1 MLVWGIGVLYKTGT
15 AAFQGWAGANGSL
28 EGIALHT
35 SRAVVIAASLLL
47 FGLLSGCSGT
57 ADSLWPSFSGGK
69 SGGGGQVAAPPS
81 SGELAGQPV
90 IDSATAGAP
99 PVLGNTNFSPMQLS
113 QGAPTGTM
121 VGQRVIQLR
130 GELQALD
137 GRIGQ
142 HNARLQELRAITA
155 SNAQRYHG
163 TVAAVTARLQ
173 LGTTP
178 GNPIVINQW
187 NAAQADLDRLSSDI
201 SALNGLSNAVA
212 EDAGMGEFMLETAR
226 ATYGL
231 AGAIDEDHRQLGILE
246 DETNR
251 SLVLIQRLLGELSTD
266 IGRQTAYVGNER
278 ARLTTLANGIK
289 KGVMFGETLASGA
302 TLAPVGSQTF
312 SAGASGVAAAGRPLV
327 VIRFDR
333 SDVEFEQPLYSALT
347 RALESR
353 PDARFDVVS
362 VVPAGGNASDM
373 RRSQTQSRHNA
384 EAVMASIADMGLPAS
399 RLSISSTTSGDVSSN
414 EVRVYM
420 R

>member
-1 MLVWGIGVLYKTGT
+1 M
-15 AAFQGWAGANGSL
+15 N
-28 EGIALHT
+28 
-35 SRAVVIAASLLL
+35 
-47 FGLLSGCSGT
+47 
-57 ADSLWPSFSGGK
+57 P
-69 SGGGGQVAAPPS
+69 
-81 SGELAGQPV
+81 
-90 IDSATAGAP
+90 
-99 PVLGNTNFSPMQLS
+99 S

-121 VGQRVIQLR
+121 VGQRVMQLR
-130 GELQALD
+130 SELEALNT
-137 GRIGQ
+137 RIGQ
-142 HNARLQELRAITA
+142 HNTHLQELRAVTA
-155 SNAQRYHG
+155 GNAQRYHG
-163 TVAAVTARLQ
+163 TVASVTARLQ

-201 SALNGLSNAVA
+201 SSLNGLSNAVA

-251 SLVLIQRLLGELSTD
+251 SLVLIQRLLGELSLD
-266 IGRQTAYVGNER
+266 ISRQTAYVGNER

-289 KGVMFGETLASGA
+289 KGVMYGETLASSA
-302 TLAPVGSQTF
+302 SLPPLGSP
-312 SAGASGVAAAGRPLV
+312 AAMSPGGGGMAMAGRPLV

-333 SDVEFEQPLYSALT
+333 ADVDFEQPLYSALT

-362 VVPAGGNASDM
+362 VVPAGGSASDM
-373 RRSQTQSRHNA
+373 RRSQTQSRRNA

-399 RLSISSTTSGDVSSN
+399 RLSISSTTSSDISSN

>member
-1 MLVWGIGVLYKTGT
+1 
-15 AAFQGWAGANGSL
+15 
-28 EGIALHT
+28 
-35 SRAVVIAASLLL
+35 
-47 FGLLSGCSGT
+47 
-57 ADSLWPSFSGGK
+57 
-69 SGGGGQVAAPPS
+69 
-81 SGELAGQPV
+81 
-90 IDSATAGAP
+90 
-99 PVLGNTNFSPMQLS
+99 
-113 QGAPTGTM
+113 
-121 VGQRVIQLR
+121 
-130 GELQALD
+130 LQALD
-137 GRIGQ
+137 GRISQ

-155 SNAQRYHG
+155 GNAQRYHG

-212 EDAGMGEFMLETAR
+212 EDSGMGEFLLETAR

-251 SLVLIQRLLGELSTD
+251 SLVLIQRLLGELSED
-266 IGRQTAYVGNER
+266 IGRQTGYVGNER
-278 ARLTTLANGIK
+278 ARLTTLANAIK
-289 KGVMFGETLASGA
+289 KGVMFGEALASGA
-302 TLAPVGSQTF
+302 AVAPVGLSVARGG
-312 SAGASGVAAAGRPLV
+312 SAGAGIGLAGRPLV
-327 VIRFDR
+327 VIRFDK
-333 SDVEFEQPLYSALT
+333 SDVDYEQSLYSALT

-362 VVPAGGNASDM
+362 VVPAGGNSTQM

-384 EAVMASIADMGLPAS
+384 EMVMASIADMGLPAS
-399 RLSISSTTSGDVSSN
+399 RLSISSTTSSDVSSN

>member
-1 MLVWGIGVLYKTGT
+1 MLVWGIGVLFNQGT
-15 AAFQGWAGANGSL
+15 AAFLGRADINGSL

-57 ADSLWPSFSGGK
+57 ADSLWPSFSGNK
-69 SGGGGQVAAPPS
+69 PAGGGGQIAVPPS
-81 SGELAGQPV
+81 PGEQAGQPV

-99 PVLGNTNFSPMQLS
+99 PLLGNTNFSPLQPS
-113 QGAPTGTM
+113 QGAPTGTL
-121 VGQRVIQLR
+121 VGQRVMQLR
-130 GELQALD
+130 GELQAMD

-142 HNARLQELRAITA
+142 HNTRLQELRAITA
-155 SNAQRYHG
+155 GNAQRYHG

-201 SALNGLSNAVA
+201 SALNGLSNSVA
-212 EDAGMGEFMLETAR
+212 EDAGMGEFLLETAR

-266 IGRQTAYVGNER
+266 ISRQTAYVGNER

-289 KGVMFGETLASGA
+289 KGVMFGETLASSA
-302 TLAPVGSQTF
+302 TLAPVGSQAM
-312 SAGASGVAAAGRPLV
+312 AGGGGLAGRPLV

-333 SDVEFEQPLYSALT
+333 SNVEYEQPLYSALT

-362 VVPAGGNASDM
+362 VVPAGANASDM
-373 RRSQTQSRHNA
+373 RRSQTQSRRNA

-399 RLSISSTTSGDVSSN
+399 RLSISSTTSDDVSSN

>member
-1 MLVWGIGVLYKTGT
+1 M
-15 AAFQGWAGANGSL
+15 
-28 EGIALHT
+28 HT
-35 SRAVVIAASLLL
+35 SRAIVVAASLLF
-47 FGLLSGCSGT
+47 FGLLSGCSGN
-57 ADSLWPSFSGGK
+57 ADSLWPSLSREQPAGGT
-69 SGGGGQVAAPPS
+69 GQIAVPPS
-81 SGELAGQPV
+81 PAELGGQPV
-90 IDSATAGAP
+90 IDSAAAP
-99 PVLGNTNFSPMQLS
+99 ASPGNTNSSTVQPS
-113 QGAPTGTM
+113 QGAPTGTL
-121 VGQRVIQLR
+121 VGQRVMQLR
-130 GELQALD
+130 SELQALD
-137 GRIGQ
+137 ARIAQ

-201 SALNGLSNAVA
+201 SALNGLSNTVA
-212 EDAGMGEFMLETAR
+212 QDAGMGEFLLETSR

-246 DETNR
+246 DEINR
-251 SLVLIQRLLGELSTD
+251 SLVLIQRLLGELSED
-266 IGRQTAYVGNER
+266 ISRQTGYVANER

-289 KGVMFGETLASGA
+289 KGVMFGETLATGA
-302 TLAPVGSQTF
+302 SASLAGFPVVAGGGGR
-312 SAGASGVAAAGRPLV
+312 SAGIGLAGRPLV
-327 VIRFDR
+327 VIRFDK
-333 SDVEFEQPLYSALT
+333 SDVDYEQPLYSALT

-362 VVPAGGNASDM
+362 VVPAGGNSTQM
-373 RRSQTQSRHNA
+373 RRSQTQSRRNA
-384 EAVMASIADMGLPAS
+384 EAVMASIADMGLPAG
-399 RLSISSTTSGDVSSN
+399 RLSLSSTTSAEVSSN

>member
-1 MLVWGIGVLYKTGT
+1 M
-15 AAFQGWAGANGSL
+15 
-28 EGIALHT
+28 
-35 SRAVVIAASLLL
+35 
-47 FGLLSGCSGT
+47 
-57 ADSLWPSFSGGK
+57 
-69 SGGGGQVAAPPS
+69 PPS
-81 SGELAGQPV
+81 QGELGAQPV
-90 IDSATAGAP
+90 IESATANAP
-99 PVLGNTNFSPMQLS
+99 PLLGNTNFSPLQPSL
-113 QGAPTGTM
+113 GAPTGTL
-121 VGQRVIQLR
+121 VGQRVTQLR

-137 GRIGQ
+137 ARTGQ
-142 HNARLQELRAITA
+142 HNSRLQELRAITA
-155 SNAQRYHG
+155 GNAQRYHG
-163 TVAAVTARLQ
+163 TVAAVTTRLQ

-212 EDAGMGEFMLETAR
+212 EDSGMGEFLLETAR

-251 SLVLIQRLLGELSTD
+251 SLVLIQRLLSELSED
-266 IGRQTAYVGNER
+266 IGRQTGYVGNER

-289 KGVMFGETLASGA
+289 KGVMFGEALASSA
-302 TLAPVGSQTF
+302 TLAPVGSPA
-312 SAGASGVAAAGRPLV
+312 AGGGGIAMAGRPLV
-327 VIRFDR
+327 VIRFDK

-362 VVPAGGNASDM
+362 VVPAGGSSTQM

-384 EAVMASIADMGLPAS
+384 EAVMASIADMGLPAN
-399 RLSISSTTSGDVSSN
+399 RLSISSTTSGDISSN

>member
-1 MLVWGIGVLYKTGT
+1 MNTGT
-15 AAFQGWAGANGSL
+15 DVNGPL
-28 EGIALHT
+28 EGIALRT

-47 FGLLSGCSGT
+47 FGVLSGCSGS
-57 ADSLWPSFSGGK
+57 ADSLWPSFSNAGPA
-69 SGGGGQVAAPPS
+69 GGGGQIAVPPS
-81 SGELAGQPV
+81 SGELGGQPV

-99 PVLGNTNFSPMQLS
+99 PLLGNTNFSPLQPS
-113 QGAPTGTM
+113 QVAPTGTM
-121 VGQRVIQLR
+121 VGQRVMQLR
-130 GELQALD
+130 AELQALD

-142 HNARLQELRAITA
+142 HNGRLQELRAITA
-155 SNAQRYHG
+155 GNAQRYHG
-163 TVAAVTARLQ
+163 TVAAVTTRLQ

-201 SALNGLSNAVA
+201 SALNGLSNSVA
-212 EDAGMGEFMLETAR
+212 EDAGMAEFLLESSR

-251 SLVLIQRLLGELSTD
+251 SLVLIQRLLGELSQD
-266 IGRQTAYVGNER
+266 ISRQTAYVGNER

-289 KGVMFGETLASGA
+289 KGVMFGETLAAGA
-302 TLAPVGSQTF
+302 TFAPVGSQGYT
-312 SAGASGVAAAGRPLV
+312 SAPAGGIAAVGRPLV

-333 SDVEFEQPLYSALT
+333 QDVEYEQPLYSALT
-347 RALESR
+347 RALENR

-362 VVPAGGNASDM
+362 VAPAGGNASDM

>member
-1 MLVWGIGVLYKTGT
+1 MLLI
-15 AAFQGWAGANGSL
+15 
-28 EGIALHT
+28 
-35 SRAVVIAASLLL
+35 
-47 FGLLSGCSGT
+47 GLLSGCSGT
-57 ADSLWPSFSGGK
+57 ADSLWPSFGGK
-69 SGGGGQVAAPPS
+69 PAGGGGQIASPPS
-81 SGELAGQPV
+81 PAELSGQPV
-90 IDSATAGAP
+90 LDPAAAGAP
-99 PVLGNTNFSPMQLS
+99 PLLGNTNFSPMNPS
-113 QGAPTGTM
+113 PAAPTGTM
-121 VGQRVIQLR
+121 VGQRVMQLR

-137 GRIGQ
+137 ARIGQ
-142 HNARLQELRAITA
+142 HNTRLQELRAITA
-155 SNAQRYHG
+155 GNAQRYHG

-251 SLVLIQRLLGELSTD
+251 SLVLIQRLLGELSQD
-266 IGRQTAYVGNER
+266 ISRQTAYVGNER
-278 ARLTTLANGIK
+278 ARLTTLASGIK
-289 KGVMFGETLASGA
+289 KGVMFGETLAAG
-302 TLAPVGSQTF
+302 TGLTPVGSQAM
-312 SAGASGVAAAGRPLV
+312 SGGGGASLAGGRPLV
-327 VIRFDR
+327 VIRFD
-333 SDVEFEQPLYSALT
+333 SDDVEYEQSLYSALT
-347 RALESR
+347 RALEGR
-353 PDARFDVVS
+353 PEARFDVVA
-362 VVPAGGNASDM
+362 VVPSGGNAAEM
-373 RRSQTQSRHNA
+373 RLSQTRSRQNA

-399 RLSISSTTSGDVSSN
+399 RLSISSTTSGDISSN

>member
-1 MLVWGIGVLYKTGT
+1 M
-15 AAFQGWAGANGSL
+15 ASCANGPL
-28 EGIALHT
+28 EGIDLHT

-47 FGLLSGCSGT
+47 FGLLSGCSGN
-57 ADSLWPSFSGGK
+57 ADSLWPSFSREK
-69 SGGGGQVAAPPS
+69 PAGGGGQIAVPASP
-81 SGELAGQPV
+81 GELGGQPV
-90 IDSATAGAP
+90 IDSATSAAP
-99 PVLGNTNFSPMQLS
+99 PLLGNTNFSPLQPS
-113 QGAPTGTM
+113 QGAPTGTL
-121 VGQRVIQLR
+121 VGQRIMQLR

-137 GRIGQ
+137 GRISQ

-155 SNAQRYHG
+155 GNAQRYHG

-212 EDAGMGEFMLETAR
+212 EDSGMGEFLLETAR

-251 SLVLIQRLLGELSTD
+251 SLVLIQRLLGELSED
-266 IGRQTAYVGNER
+266 IGRQTGYVGNER
-278 ARLTTLANGIK
+278 ARLTTLANAIK
-289 KGVMFGETLASGA
+289 KGVMFGEALASGA
-302 TLAPVGSQTF
+302 AVAPVGLSVARGG
-312 SAGASGVAAAGRPLV
+312 SAGAGIGLAGRPLV
-327 VIRFDR
+327 VIRFDK
-333 SDVEFEQPLYSALT
+333 SDVDYEQSLYSALT

-362 VVPAGGNASDM
+362 VVPAGGNSTQM

-384 EAVMASIADMGLPAS
+384 EMVMASIADMGLPAS
-399 RLSISSTTSGDVSSN
+399 RLSISSTTSSDVSSN

>member
-1 MLVWGIGVLYKTGT
+1 M
-15 AAFQGWAGANGSL
+15 
-28 EGIALHT
+28 
-35 SRAVVIAASLLL
+35 LL
-47 FGLLSGCSGT
+47 FALLSGCSGT
-57 ADSLWPSFSGGK
+57 ADSLWSSMSGKK
-69 SGGGGQVAAPPS
+69 SAGGAGQIAVPPS
-81 SGELAGQPV
+81 QGELAGQPV
-90 IDSATAGAP
+90 IESAAAGAP
-99 PVLGNTNFSPMQLS
+99 PILGNTNFSPMGPS

-130 GELQALD
+130 GELAALNT
-137 GRIGQ
+137 RIGQ
-142 HNARLQELRAITA
+142 HNTHLQELRAVTA
-155 SNAQRYHG
+155 GNAQRYHG

-201 SALNGLSNAVA
+201 SSLNGLSNAVA

-251 SLVLIQRLLGELSTD
+251 SLVLIQRLLGELSQD
-266 IGRQTAYVGNER
+266 ISRQTAYVGNER
-278 ARLTTLANGIK
+278 ARLTTLANSIN
-289 KGVMFGETLASGA
+289 KGVMYGETLASGA
-302 TLAPVGSQTF
+302 SLPPLGSP
-312 SAGASGVAAAGRPLV
+312 AAMSGGGMAMAGRPLV

-333 SDVEFEQPLYSALT
+333 ADVDFEQPLYSALT

-362 VVPAGGNASDM
+362 VVPAGSNASDM
-373 RRSQTQSRHNA
+373 RRSQTQSRRNA

-399 RLSISSTTSGDVSSN
+399 RLSISSTTSGEISSN

>member
-1 MLVWGIGVLYKTGT
+1 M
-15 AAFQGWAGANGSL
+15 
-28 EGIALHT
+28 
-35 SRAVVIAASLLL
+35 
-47 FGLLSGCSGT
+47 
-57 ADSLWPSFSGGK
+57 
-69 SGGGGQVAAPPS
+69 PP
-81 SGELAGQPV
+81 
-90 IDSATAGAP
+90 
-99 PVLGNTNFSPMQLS
+99 S
-113 QGAPTGTM
+113 QGAPTGTL
-121 VGQRVIQLR
+121 VGQRVMQLR

-137 GRIGQ
+137 VRTGQ

-155 SNAQRYHG
+155 GNAQRYHG

-212 EDAGMGEFMLETAR
+212 EDAGMGEFLLETTR

-251 SLVLIQRLLGELSTD
+251 SLVLIQRLLGELSGD

-278 ARLTTLANGIK
+278 ARLTTLANSIK
-289 KGVMFGETLASGA
+289 KGEMFGEPLAGSASATPAASRGVSG
-302 TLAPVGSQTF
+302 G
-312 SAGASGVAAAGRPLV
+312 AGGIASVGRPLV

-333 SDVEFEQPLYSALT
+333 SDVEYEQPLYSALT

-353 PDARFDVVS
+353 PEARFDVVA

-373 RRSQTQSRHNA
+373 RRSQTQSRRNA
-384 EAVMASIADMGLPAS
+384 EAVMSSIADMGLPAS

>member
-1 MLVWGIGVLYKTGT
+1 MHISRAVAVAAALLLSGGLAGCSSSPDSFWPSFGGGGSKPAGQAAIPPSGGEAAGQPLIDSTAAPPILGSTNFSSPGASQGEPTGT
-15 AAFQGWAGANGSL
+15 A
-28 EGIALHT
+28 
-35 SRAVVIAASLLL
+35 
-47 FGLLSGCSGT
+47 
-57 ADSLWPSFSGGK
+57 
-69 SGGGGQVAAPPS
+69 
-81 SGELAGQPV
+81 
-90 IDSATAGAP
+90 
-99 PVLGNTNFSPMQLS
+99 
-113 QGAPTGTM
+113 

-130 GELQALD
+130 GELQGLD

-142 HNARLQELRAITA
+142 HNTRLQELRALTA
-155 SNAQRYHG
+155 GNAQRYHS

-178 GNPIVINQW
+178 GNPVVITQW

-201 SALNGLSNAVA
+201 SSLNGLSNMVA
-212 EDAGMGEFMLETAR
+212 EDAGMAEFLLDSAR

-251 SLVLIQRLLGELSTD
+251 SLVLIQRLLGELSSD
-266 IGRQTAYVGNER
+266 ITRQTAYVANER
-278 ARLTTLANGIK
+278 ARLTNLSNGIK
-289 KGVMFGETLASGA
+289 HGEILGEPLAAAAASPAAARSYQPG
-302 TLAPVGSQTF
+302 
-312 SAGASGVAAAGRPLV
+312 AGALSLGGRPLV

-333 SDVEFEQPLYSALT
+333 ANVDYEQSLYTALS

-362 VVPAGGNASDM
+362 VAPATGSPAEM
-373 RRSQTQSRHNA
+373 RRSQTQSRQNA
-384 EAVMASIADMGLPAS
+384 EGVMAAIADMGLPAS
-399 RLSISSTTSGDVSSN
+399 RLSISSTTSGEVSIN

>member
-1 MLVWGIGVLYKTGT
+1 MSGKKS
-15 AAFQGWAGANGSL
+15 ADGA
-28 EGIALHT
+28 EQIA
-35 SRAVVIAASLLL
+35 V
-47 FGLLSGCSGT
+47 
-57 ADSLWPSFSGGK
+57 
-69 SGGGGQVAAPPS
+69 PPS
-81 SGELAGQPV
+81 QGELAGQPV
-90 IDSATAGAP
+90 IESAAAGAP
-99 PVLGNTNFSPMQLS
+99 PILGNTNFSPMGPS

-121 VGQRVIQLR
+121 VGQRAIQLR
-130 GELQALD
+130 GELAALNT
-137 GRIGQ
+137 RIGQ
-142 HNARLQELRAITA
+142 RNAHLQGLRAVTA
-155 SNAQRYHG
+155 GNAQRYHG

-201 SALNGLSNAVA
+201 SSLNGLSNAVA

-251 SLVLIQRLLGELSTD
+251 SLVLIQRLLGELSQD
-266 IGRQTAYVGNER
+266 ISRQTAYVGNER
-278 ARLTTLANGIK
+278 ARLTTMANSIN
-289 KGVMFGETLASGA
+289 KGVMYGETLASGA
-302 TLAPVGSQTF
+302 SLPPLGSPAAMSGGGMAAT
-312 SAGASGVAAAGRPLV
+312 AGKPLV

-333 SDVEFEQPLYSALT
+333 ADVDFEQPLYSALT

-353 PDARFDVVS
+353 PNARFDVVS
-362 VVPAGGNASDM
+362 VVPAGSNASNM
-373 RRSQTQSRHNA
+373 RRSQTQSRRNA
-384 EAVMASIADMGLPAS
+384 EAVMVSIADMGLPAS
-399 RLSISSTTSGDVSSN
+399 RLSISSTTSGEISSN

>member
-1 MLVWGIGVLYKTGT
+1 M
-15 AAFQGWAGANGSL
+15 
-28 EGIALHT
+28 HT
-35 SRAVVIAASLLL
+35 SRAVVIAACLLL
-47 FGLLSGCSGT
+47 FGALSGCSGT
-57 ADSLWPSFSGGK
+57 ADSLWPSFSGDKPTGA
-69 SGGGGQVAAPPS
+69 GGQIASPPS

-99 PVLGNTNFSPMQLS
+99 PLLGNTNFSPMQPS
-113 QGAPTGTM
+113 QNAPTGTM

-137 GRIGQ
+137 GRISQ
-142 HNARLQELRAITA
+142 HNSRLQELRAITA
-155 SNAQRYHG
+155 GNAQRYHG

-251 SLVLIQRLLGELSTD
+251 SLVLIQRLLGELSED

-302 TLAPVGSQTF
+302 TLAPVGSTAF
-312 SAGASGVAAAGRPLV
+312 SGGSSGIAAVGRPLV

-333 SDVEFEQPLYSALT
+333 SDVDFEQPLYSALT

-373 RRSQTQSRHNA
+373 RRSQTQSRRNA

>member
-1 MLVWGIGVLYKTGT
+1 MEAV
-15 AAFQGWAGANGSL
+15 AAYGPL
-28 EGIALHT
+28 EGIALHK
-35 SRAVVIAASLLL
+35 SRAVVIAVSLLL
-47 FGLLSGCSGT
+47 IGLLNGCSGT
-57 ADSLWPSFSGGK
+57 ADSLWPSFSRDKPAGGA
-69 SGGGGQVAAPPS
+69 GQTSVPPS

-90 IDSATAGAP
+90 IDSAVGGAP
-99 PVLGNTNFSPMQLS
+99 PVLGNTNFSPLQPS
-113 QGAPTGTM
+113 EGAPTGTL
-121 VGQRVIQLR
+121 VGQRVMQLR

-137 GRIGQ
+137 ARIGQ
-142 HNARLQELRAITA
+142 HNSRLQELRAVSA
-155 SNAQRYHG
+155 GNAQRYHS

-212 EDAGMGEFMLETAR
+212 EDAGMGEFLLETAR

-251 SLVLIQRLLGELSTD
+251 SLVLIQRLLGELSQD
-266 IGRQTAYVGNER
+266 ISRQTAYVGNER
-278 ARLTTLANGIK
+278 ARLTNLANGIK
-289 KGVMFGETLASGA
+289 HGEMFGETLASA
-302 TLAPVGSQTF
+302 ASPAAARN
-312 SAGASGVAAAGRPLV
+312 AGAAGSSGGLAMAGRPLV

-333 SDVEFEQPLYSALT
+333 ADVEFEQSLYSAMT

-353 PDARFDVVS
+353 PNAQFDVVS
-362 VVPAGGNASDM
+362 VAPSSGNAAEM
-373 RRSQTQSRHNA
+373 RRSQTQSRRNA
-384 EAVMASIADMGLPAS
+384 EAVMAAIADMGLPAN
-399 RLSISSTTSGDVSSN
+399 RLSISSTTSANIGSS
-414 EVRVYM
+414 EVHVYV

>member
-1 MLVWGIGVLYKTGT
+1 MWGIGVLLNQGN
-15 AAFQGWAGANGSL
+15 AALLGHADANGSL

-47 FGLLSGCSGT
+47 FGALSSCSGT
-57 ADSLWPSFSGGK
+57 VDSLWPSFSGDKPTGA
-69 SGGGGQVAAPPS
+69 GGQIVSPPS

-99 PVLGNTNFSPMQLS
+99 PLLGNTNFSPMQPS

-155 SNAQRYHG
+155 GNAQRYHG

-266 IGRQTAYVGNER
+266 IGRQTGYVGNER

-302 TLAPVGSQTF
+302 TLAPVGSTAF
-312 SAGASGVAAAGRPLV
+312 SGGSSGIAAVGRPLV

-333 SDVEFEQPLYSALT
+333 SDIDFEQPLYSALT

-373 RRSQTQSRHNA
+373 RRSQTQSRRNA

>member
-1 MLVWGIGVLYKTGT
+1 
-15 AAFQGWAGANGSL
+15 
-28 EGIALHT
+28 
-35 SRAVVIAASLLL
+35 
-47 FGLLSGCSGT
+47 
-57 ADSLWPSFSGGK
+57 
-69 SGGGGQVAAPPS
+69 
-81 SGELAGQPV
+81 
-90 IDSATAGAP
+90 
-99 PVLGNTNFSPMQLS
+99 
-113 QGAPTGTM
+113 M

-137 GRIGQ
+137 GRTGQ
-142 HNARLQELRAITA
+142 HNARLQELRAVTA
-155 SNAQRYHG
+155 GNAQRYHG

-251 SLVLIQRLLGELSTD
+251 SLVLIQRLLGELSED

-289 KGVMFGETLASGA
+289 RGVMFGETLASGA
-302 TLAPVGSQTF
+302 TLAPVGSQAF
-312 SAGASGVAAAGRPLV
+312 SGGVSGVAAAGRPLV

-333 SDVEFEQPLYSALT
+333 SDAEFEQPLYSALT

-373 RRSQTQSRHNA
+373 RRSQTQSRRNA

>member
-1 MLVWGIGVLYKTGT
+1 
-15 AAFQGWAGANGSL
+15 
-28 EGIALHT
+28 LHT
-35 SRAVVIAASLLL
+35 SRAVVIAASMLLL
-47 FGLLSGCSGT
+47 GLLSACSGT
-57 ADSLWPSFSGGK
+57 PDSLWPSFSGEK
-69 SGGGGQVAAPPS
+69 PAGGPGQIAAPASP
-81 SGELAGQPV
+81 GEQAGLPV
-90 IDSATAGAP
+90 IDSAAQAAP
-99 PVLGNTNFSPMQLS
+99 PLMGNTNFSPLQPS
-113 QGAPTGTM
+113 QGAPTGTL
-121 VGQRVIQLR
+121 VGQRIMQLR

-137 GRIGQ
+137 GRISQ

-155 SNAQRYHG
+155 GNAQRYHG

-212 EDAGMGEFMLETAR
+212 EDAGMGEFVLETAR

-251 SLVLIQRLLGELSTD
+251 SLVLIQRLLGELSED
-266 IGRQTAYVGNER
+266 ISRQTAYVGNER

-289 KGVMFGETLASGA
+289 RGVMYGEALASGA
-302 TLAPVGSQTF
+302 S
-312 SAGASGVAAAGRPLV
+312 ASGIPVAGGGGGSLALAGRPLV

-333 SDVEFEQPLYSALT
+333 SDVDYEQSLYSALT

-362 VVPAGGNASDM
+362 VAPTGGSATQM
-373 RRSQTQSRHNA
+373 RRSQTQSRQYA

-399 RLSISSTTSGDVSSN
+399 RLSISSTTSSDVSSN

>member
-1 MLVWGIGVLYKTGT
+1 M
-15 AAFQGWAGANGSL
+15 
-28 EGIALHT
+28 
-35 SRAVVIAASLLL
+35 LL
-47 FGLLSGCSGT
+47 FALLSGCSGT
-57 ADSLWPSFSGGK
+57 ADSFWPSFSGEK
-69 SGGGGQVAAPPS
+69 PAGGEGQIASPPS
-81 SGELAGQPV
+81 AGELAGQPV
-90 IDSATAGAP
+90 IESAAAGAP
-99 PVLGNTNFSPMQLS
+99 PILGNTNFSPMGPS
-113 QGAPTGTM
+113 EGAPTGTM

-130 GELQALD
+130 GELQAL
-137 GRIGQ
+137 GVRIGQ
-142 HNARLQELRAITA
+142 HNSRLQELRAVTA
-155 SNAQRYHG
+155 GNAQRYHG

-212 EDAGMGEFMLETAR
+212 EDAGMGEFMLESAR

-251 SLVLIQRLLGELSTD
+251 SLVLIQRLLGELSED
-266 IGRQTAYVGNER
+266 ISRQTAYVGNER

-289 KGVMFGETLASGA
+289 RGVMYGETLASGA
-302 TLAPVGSQTF
+302 TLAPLGSP
-312 SAGASGVAAAGRPLV
+312 ASMSGGSIGMAGRPLV

-333 SDVEFEQPLYSALT
+333 ADVDFEQPLYSALN

-373 RRSQTQSRHNA
+373 RRSQTESRRNA

-399 RLSISSTTSGDVSSN
+399 RLSISSTTSGDISSN

>member
-1 MLVWGIGVLYKTGT
+1 M
-15 AAFQGWAGANGSL
+15 
-28 EGIALHT
+28 
-35 SRAVVIAASLLL
+35 
-47 FGLLSGCSGT
+47 
-57 ADSLWPSFSGGK
+57 
-69 SGGGGQVAAPPS
+69 
-81 SGELAGQPV
+81 
-90 IDSATAGAP
+90 
-99 PVLGNTNFSPMQLS
+99 GNTNFSPLQPS
-113 QGAPTGTM
+113 QGAPTGTL
-121 VGQRVIQLR
+121 VGQRIMQLR

-137 GRIGQ
+137 GRISQ

-155 SNAQRYHG
+155 GNAQRYHG

-212 EDAGMGEFMLETAR
+212 EDAGMGEFVLETAR

-251 SLVLIQRLLGELSTD
+251 SLVLIQRLLGELSED
-266 IGRQTAYVGNER
+266 ISRQTAYVGNER

-289 KGVMFGETLASGA
+289 RGVMYGEALASGA
-302 TLAPVGSQTF
+302 S
-312 SAGASGVAAAGRPLV
+312 ASGIPVAGGGGGSLTLAGRPLV

-333 SDVEFEQPLYSALT
+333 SDVDYEQSLYSALT

-362 VVPAGGNASDM
+362 VAPTGGSATQM
-373 RRSQTQSRHNA
+373 RRSQTQSRQYA

-399 RLSISSTTSGDVSSN
+399 RLSISSTTSSDVSSN

>member
-1 MLVWGIGVLYKTGT
+1 MQK
-15 AAFQGWAGANGSL
+15 
-28 EGIALHT
+28 
-35 SRAVVIAASLLL
+35 SRAVVIAASMLL

-57 ADSLWPSFSGGK
+57 ADSLWPSFLGGK
-69 SGGGGQVAAPPS
+69 PAGGNEQIAVPPS
-81 SGELAGQPV
+81 PGELAGQPV
-90 IDSATAGAP
+90 IESAAAGAP
-99 PVLGNTNFSPMQLS
+99 PVLGNTNFSPMQATP
-113 QGAPTGTM
+113 GAPTGTM
-121 VGQRVIQLR
+121 VGQRVMQLR
-130 GELQALD
+130 GELQSLD
-137 GRIGQ
+137 LRISQ
-142 HNARLQELRAITA
+142 HNSRLQELRAITA

-251 SLVLIQRLLGELSTD
+251 SLVLIQRLLGELSQD
-266 IGRQTAYVGNER
+266 ISRQTAYVGNER
-278 ARLTTLANGIK
+278 ARLTTLANAIK
-289 KGVMFGETLASGA
+289 KGVMFGEPLASG
-302 TLAPVGSQTF
+302 TSLTPVGRPAAMS
-312 SAGASGVAAAGRPLV
+312 GGGVATAGRPLV
-327 VIRFDR
+327 VIRFD
-333 SDVEFEQPLYSALT
+333 SANVEYEQPLYSALT

-362 VVPAGGNASDM
+362 VVPAGGNASSM
-373 RRSQTQSRHNA
+373 RRSQTQSRRNA

-399 RLSISSTTSGDVSSN
+399 RLSISSTTSGDVSTN

>member
-1 MLVWGIGVLYKTGT
+1 M
-15 AAFQGWAGANGSL
+15 
-28 EGIALHT
+28 
-35 SRAVVIAASLLL
+35 
-47 FGLLSGCSGT
+47 
-57 ADSLWPSFSGGK
+57 
-69 SGGGGQVAAPPS
+69 
-81 SGELAGQPV
+81 
-90 IDSATAGAP
+90 
-99 PVLGNTNFSPMQLS
+99 GNTNFSPLQPS
-113 QGAPTGTM
+113 QGAPTGTL
-121 VGQRVIQLR
+121 VGQRIMQLR

-137 GRIGQ
+137 GRISQ

-155 SNAQRYHG
+155 GNAQRYHG

-212 EDAGMGEFMLETAR
+212 EDAGMGEFVLETAR

-251 SLVLIQRLLGELSTD
+251 SLVLIQRLLGELSED
-266 IGRQTAYVGNER
+266 ISRQTAYVGNER

-289 KGVMFGETLASGA
+289 RGVMYGEALAFGASASGIPVA
-302 TLAPVGSQTF
+302 GGGGGSLTL
-312 SAGASGVAAAGRPLV
+312 AGRPLV

-333 SDVEFEQPLYSALT
+333 SDVDYEQSLYSALT

-362 VVPAGGNASDM
+362 VAPTGGSATQM
-373 RRSQTQSRHNA
+373 RRSQTQSRQYA

-399 RLSISSTTSGDVSSN
+399 RLSISSTTSSDVSSN

>member
-1 MLVWGIGVLYKTGT
+1 M
-15 AAFQGWAGANGSL
+15 
-28 EGIALHT
+28 HT
-35 SRAVVIAASLLL
+35 SRAVVVAASLLF
-47 FGLLSGCSGT
+47 FGLLSGCSGN
-57 ADSLWPSFSGGK
+57 ADSLWPSFSREKPAGGA
-69 SGGGGQVAAPPS
+69 GQIAVPPS
-81 SGELAGQPV
+81 PGELGAQPV

-99 PVLGNTNFSPMQLS
+99 PLLGNTNFSPLQPS
-113 QGAPTGTM
+113 QGAPTGTL
-121 VGQRVIQLR
+121 VGQRVMQLR
-130 GELQALD
+130 GELQGLD
-137 GRIGQ
+137 ARIGQ

-155 SNAQRYHG
+155 GNAQRYHG

-212 EDAGMGEFMLETAR
+212 EDAGMGEFLLETSR

-251 SLVLIQRLLGELSTD
+251 SLVLIQRLLGELSQD
-266 IGRQTAYVGNER
+266 IGRQTGYVGNER

-289 KGVMFGETLASGA
+289 RGVMFGETLASGA
-302 TLAPVGSQTF
+302 APAGLPVIAGGGGGK
-312 SAGASGVAAAGRPLV
+312 SAGMGLAGRPLV
-327 VIRFDR
+327 VIRFDK
-333 SDVEFEQPLYSALT
+333 SDVDYEQPLYSALT

-362 VVPAGGNASDM
+362 VVPAGGNSTQM
-373 RRSQTQSRHNA
+373 RRSQTQSRQNA
-384 EAVMASIADMGLPAS
+384 EAVMASIADMGLPAG
-399 RLSISSTTSGDVSSN
+399 RLSISSTTSGEVSSN

>member
-1 MLVWGIGVLYKTGT
+1 M
-15 AAFQGWAGANGSL
+15 
-28 EGIALHT
+28 
-35 SRAVVIAASLLL
+35 
-47 FGLLSGCSGT
+47 
-57 ADSLWPSFSGGK
+57 
-69 SGGGGQVAAPPS
+69 
-81 SGELAGQPV
+81 
-90 IDSATAGAP
+90 
-99 PVLGNTNFSPMQLS
+99 LGNTNFSPMQATP
-113 QGAPTGTM
+113 GAPTGTM
-121 VGQRVIQLR
+121 VGQRVMQLR
-130 GELQALD
+130 GELQSLD
-137 GRIGQ
+137 LRISQ
-142 HNARLQELRAITA
+142 HNSRLQELRAITA

-251 SLVLIQRLLGELSTD
+251 SLVLIQRLLGELSQD
-266 IGRQTAYVGNER
+266 ISRQTAYVGNER
-278 ARLTTLANGIK
+278 ARLTTLANAIK
-289 KGVMFGETLASGA
+289 KGVMFGETLASG
-302 TLAPVGSQTF
+302 TSLAPVGRPAAMS
-312 SAGASGVAAAGRPLV
+312 GGGVATAGRPLV
-327 VIRFDR
+327 VIRFD
-333 SDVEFEQPLYSALT
+333 SANVEYEQPLYSALT

-362 VVPAGGNASDM
+362 VVPAGGNASSM
-373 RRSQTQSRHNA
+373 RRSQTQSRRNA

-399 RLSISSTTSGDVSSN
+399 RLSISSTTSGEVSTN

>member
-1 MLVWGIGVLYKTGT
+1 M
-15 AAFQGWAGANGSL
+15 
-28 EGIALHT
+28 
-35 SRAVVIAASLLL
+35 
-47 FGLLSGCSGT
+47 
-57 ADSLWPSFSGGK
+57 
-69 SGGGGQVAAPPS
+69 
-81 SGELAGQPV
+81 
-90 IDSATAGAP
+90 
-99 PVLGNTNFSPMQLS
+99 
-113 QGAPTGTM
+113 
-121 VGQRVIQLR
+121 
-130 GELQALD
+130 
-137 GRIGQ
+137 
-142 HNARLQELRAITA
+142 
-155 SNAQRYHG
+155 
-163 TVAAVTARLQ
+163 
-173 LGTTP
+173 
-178 GNPIVINQW
+178 INQW

-251 SLVLIQRLLGELSTD
+251 SLVLIQRLLGELSED

-312 SAGASGVAAAGRPLV
+312 SGGTSGVAAAGRPLV

-362 VVPAGGNASDM
+362 VVPTGGNASDM

-384 EAVMASIADMGLPAS
+384 EAVMASITDMGLPAS

>member
-1 MLVWGIGVLYKTGT
+1 MSGKKS
-15 AAFQGWAGANGSL
+15 AGGAGQ
-28 EGIALHT
+28 IA
-35 SRAVVIAASLLL
+35 V
-47 FGLLSGCSGT
+47 
-57 ADSLWPSFSGGK
+57 
-69 SGGGGQVAAPPS
+69 PPS
-81 SGELAGQPV
+81 QGELAGQPV
-90 IDSATAGAP
+90 IESAAAGAP
-99 PVLGNTNFSPMQLS
+99 PILGNTNFSPMGPS

-130 GELQALD
+130 GELAALNT
-137 GRIGQ
+137 RIGQ
-142 HNARLQELRAITA
+142 HNTHLQELRAVTA
-155 SNAQRYHG
+155 GNAQRYHG

-201 SALNGLSNAVA
+201 SSLNGLSNAVA

-251 SLVLIQRLLGELSTD
+251 SLVLIQRLLGELSQD
-266 IGRQTAYVGNER
+266 ISRQTAYVGNER
-278 ARLTTLANGIK
+278 ARLTTLANSIN
-289 KGVMFGETLASGA
+289 KGVMYGETLASGA
-302 TLAPVGSQTF
+302 SLPPLGSP
-312 SAGASGVAAAGRPLV
+312 AAMSGGGMAMAGRPLV

-333 SDVEFEQPLYSALT
+333 ADVDFEQPLYSALT

-362 VVPAGGNASDM
+362 VVPAGSNASDM
-373 RRSQTQSRHNA
+373 RRSQTQSRRNA

-399 RLSISSTTSGDVSSN
+399 RLSISSTTSGEISSN

>member
-1 MLVWGIGVLYKTGT
+1 
-15 AAFQGWAGANGSL
+15 
-28 EGIALHT
+28 
-35 SRAVVIAASLLL
+35 LLF
-47 FGLLSGCSGT
+47 FGLLSGCSGN
-57 ADSLWPSFSGGK
+57 ADSLWPSFSREKPAGGA
-69 SGGGGQVAAPPS
+69 GQIAVPPS
-81 SGELAGQPV
+81 PGELGAQPV

-99 PVLGNTNFSPMQLS
+99 PLLGNTNFSPLQPS
-113 QGAPTGTM
+113 QGAPTGTL
-121 VGQRVIQLR
+121 VGQRVMQLR
-130 GELQALD
+130 GELQGLD
-137 GRIGQ
+137 ARIGQ

-155 SNAQRYHG
+155 GNAQRYHG

-212 EDAGMGEFMLETAR
+212 EDAGMGEFLLETSR

-251 SLVLIQRLLGELSTD
+251 SLVLIQRLLGELSQD
-266 IGRQTAYVGNER
+266 IGRQTGYVGNER

-289 KGVMFGETLASGA
+289 RGVMFGETLASGA
-302 TLAPVGSQTF
+302 GAAPAGLPVIAGGGGGK
-312 SAGASGVAAAGRPLV
+312 SAGMGLAGRPLV
-327 VIRFDR
+327 VIRFDKT
-333 SDVEFEQPLYSALT
+333 DVDYEQPLYSALT

-362 VVPAGGNASDM
+362 VAPAGGNSTQM
-373 RRSQTQSRHNA
+373 RRSQIQSRRNA
-384 EAVMASIADMGLPAS
+384 EAVMASIADMGLPAG
-399 RLSISSTTSGDVSSN
+399 RLSISSTTSGEVSSN

>member
-1 MLVWGIGVLYKTGT
+1 MVTS
-15 AAFQGWAGANGSL
+15 GANGPL
-28 EGIALHT
+28 EGIDLHT

-47 FGLLSGCSGT
+47 FGLLSGCSGN
-57 ADSLWPSFSGGK
+57 ADSLWPSFSREK
-69 SGGGGQVAAPPS
+69 PTGGGGQIAVPASP
-81 SGELAGQPV
+81 GELGGQPV
-90 IDSATAGAP
+90 LDSATAAAP
-99 PVLGNTNFSPMQLS
+99 PLLGNTNFSPLQPS
-113 QGAPTGTM
+113 QGAPTGTL
-121 VGQRVIQLR
+121 VGQRIMQLR

-142 HNARLQELRAITA
+142 HNMRLQELRAITA
-155 SNAQRYHG
+155 GNAQRYHG

-212 EDAGMGEFMLETAR
+212 EDSGMGEFLLETSR

-251 SLVLIQRLLGELSTD
+251 SLVLIQRLLGELSED
-266 IGRQTAYVGNER
+266 IGRQTGYVGNER
-278 ARLTTLANGIK
+278 ARLTTLANAIK
-289 KGVMFGETLASGA
+289 KGVMFGEALASGA
-302 TLAPVGSQTF
+302 AVAPARLSVVGGG
-312 SAGASGVAAAGRPLV
+312 AGAGLGLAGRPLV
-327 VIRFDR
+327 VIRFDK
-333 SDVEFEQPLYSALT
+333 SDVDYEQPLYSALT

-362 VVPAGGNASDM
+362 VVPAGGNPTQM

-384 EAVMASIADMGLPAS
+384 EAVMASIADMGLPAG